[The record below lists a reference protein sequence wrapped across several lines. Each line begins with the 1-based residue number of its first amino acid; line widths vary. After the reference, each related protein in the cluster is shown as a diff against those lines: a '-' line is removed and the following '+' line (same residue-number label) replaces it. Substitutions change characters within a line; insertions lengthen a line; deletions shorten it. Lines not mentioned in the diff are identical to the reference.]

1 MAKMI
6 AYPVMILS
14 AAGVVLCLSFY
25 VLGLTRIYSLPA
37 KGLPILFGG
46 LFAVWLPTVILSN
59 RLTQDF
65 KNKDF
70 LESSSAR
77 LSGVD
82 ESCIVGCDWLCV
94 RRFLSPSTL
103 TEEPRRCTSNV
114 CTLPDTVLCGFV
126 LCDVLAH

>member
-1 MAKMI
+1 MAKVI

-14 AAGVVLCLSFY
+14 AAGVLLCLSFY
-25 VLGLTRIYSLPA
+25 LLGLTRIYSLPA

-46 LFAVWLPTVILSN
+46 LFAVWLPTVILSS

-65 KNKDF
+65 KTERF

-77 LSGVD
+77 LSCVD

-94 RRFLSPSTL
+94 RHFLPPSTL
-103 TEEPRRCTSNV
+103 QAEPR
-114 CTLPDTVLCGFV
+114 
-126 LCDVLAH
+126 